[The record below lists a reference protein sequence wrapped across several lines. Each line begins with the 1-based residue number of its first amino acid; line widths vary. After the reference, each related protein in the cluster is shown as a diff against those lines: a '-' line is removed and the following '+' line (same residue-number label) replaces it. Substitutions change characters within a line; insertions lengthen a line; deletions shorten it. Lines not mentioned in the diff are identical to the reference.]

1 MGSLIPTPTDLEIC
15 DVLNKRFSTDK
26 DPADPQGRSYIEHLR
41 ALFAAEDFLDSKHHL
56 HRVAHRLAVSV
67 TGGPSV
73 PAVKKHRLRWFHL
86 LHKLLPPATAQ
97 AIRDVLTTVLK
108 NPNGDIAYAVFL
120 ARPAPIGLSFEIYPQ
135 NSGQPYVT
143 WDLQGNSYCQVFL
156 DCKVDSELPDPAP
169 GEEHDPPDKDQVEKL
184 IPGPKKKS
192 KKKKYTKKTTKSSA
206 KKSSLKKKKSSVK
219 KKSSAK
225 KKKAVG
231 KKASAKKAKKAKK
244 GRSRR

>member
-15 DVLNKRFSTDK
+15 DVLNTRFSTK
-26 DPADPQGRSYIEHLR
+26 QDPADPQGRSYIEHLR
-41 ALFAAEDFLDSKHHL
+41 ALFAANNFLDHNHHL
-56 HRVAHRLAVSV
+56 HRVAHLLAVSV
-67 TGGPSV
+67 TGGSV
-73 PAVKKHRLRWFHL
+73 PTVKKHRLRWFHL
-86 LHKLLPPATAQ
+86 LHKLLPPATDQ

-108 NPNGDIAYAVFL
+108 NPNGNIAYAIFL

-135 NSGQPYVT
+135 NSGQPFVR
-143 WDLQGNSYCQVFL
+143 LGNNYCEVIL
-156 DCKVDSELPDPAP
+156 DCKVDSDLPDPAP
-169 GEEHDPPDKDQVEKL
+169 GQEHDPPDIDPVEKL

-192 KKKKYTKKTTKSSA
+192 KKKKHAKKTTKPSA
-206 KKSSLKKKKSSVK
+206 KKSSLKKRKSSVK

-231 KKASAKKAKKAKK
+231 KKAPAKKAKKAKK